1 MTTREY
7 LEVYR
12 PHPGWSG
19 ALPVAGFVAAL
30 AAAALQTAWW
40 FSHGWTWSN
49 LVRFLASGQPVTWC
63 VILILVG
70 ASLSWMGLHNVRG
83 GKEGREWAVA
93 GLVISALAAIPI
105 MLGVLLIAVLL
116 LLVGAFVN
124 NGSRRTARG
133 IGGGVD
139 DEGRSGPIPAVV
151 GGDGPM
157 RSARPAHR
165 PPGPDSTTVP
175 AHRS

>member
-19 ALPVAGFVAAL
+19 TLPVAGFVVAL
-30 AAAALQTAWW
+30 AAATLQTAWW

-70 ASLSWMGLHNVRG
+70 ASLSWAGLRSVRDGGEGPRVGRRRTDDLDGGGDTHNAGSPPDRRTPAPDRRVRG
-83 GKEGREWAVA
+83 QREGTAQESRAPQA
-93 GLVISALAAIPI
+93 TKDPLALHPDGDTASDPADAWPPFAA
-105 MLGVLLIAVLL
+105 
-116 LLVGAFVN
+116 
-124 NGSRRTARG
+124 
-133 IGGGVD
+133 
-139 DEGRSGPIPAVV
+139 
-151 GGDGPM
+151 
-157 RSARPAHR
+157 
-165 PPGPDSTTVP
+165 STG
-175 AHRS
+175 

>member
-7 LEVYR
+7 LEIYR

-19 ALPVAGFVAAL
+19 ALPVAGFVVAL

-70 ASLSWMGLHNVRG
+70 ASLSWMGLRSDRG

-93 GLVISALAAIPI
+93 GLTISMVAAIPI

-124 NGSRRTARG
+124 NGSRPHRKGHRRRRRRR
-133 IGGGVD
+133 
-139 DEGRSGPIPAVV
+139 RS
-151 GGDGPM
+151 
-157 RSARPAHR
+157 
-165 PPGPDSTTVP
+165 
-175 AHRS
+175 

>member
-1 MTTREY
+1 MATREY
-7 LEVYR
+7 REFYR

-19 ALPVAGFVAAL
+19 ALPVAGFVVAL

-49 LVRFLASGQPVTWC
+49 LVRFLASGQVVTWC

-70 ASLSWMGLHNVRG
+70 ALLSWAGLHGARAR
-83 GKEGREWAVA
+83 KEGREWAVA
-93 GLVISALAAIPI
+93 GLTISMVAAIPI
-105 MLGVLLIAVLL
+105 MLGVLLIAYSWHWSARSWTT
-116 LLVGAFVN
+116 GPD
-124 NGSRRTARG
+124 RTARG
-133 IGGGVD
+133 IDGGVD

-151 GGDGPM
+151 GGDGPK
-157 RSARPAHR
+157 RSAPHAHR
-165 PPGPDSTTVP
+165 PPGPDSTAVP

>member
-7 LEVYR
+7 LEIYR

-70 ASLSWMGLHNVRG
+70 ASLCWATLHGARA

-93 GLVISALAAIPI
+93 GLTISMVAAIPI

-116 LLVGAFVN
+116 LLIGAFV
-124 NGSRRTARG
+124 GSGRGRRRRAG
-133 IGGGVD
+133 H
-139 DEGRSGPIPAVV
+139 
-151 GGDGPM
+151 
-157 RSARPAHR
+157 HR
-165 PPGPDSTTVP
+165 
-175 AHRS
+175 RRRIR

>member
-19 ALPVAGFVAAL
+19 TLPVAGFVVAL
-30 AAAALQTAWW
+30 AAATLQTAWW

-70 ASLSWMGLHNVRG
+70 ASLSWAGLRSVRDG
-83 GKEGREWAVA
+83 GEGREWAVA
-93 GLVISALAAIPI
+93 GLTISMVAAIPI
-105 MLGVLLIAVLL
+105 MLGVLLSAVLL
-116 LLVGAFVN
+116 LLIDAFV
-124 NGSRRTARG
+124 GSGRGRRRRAG
-133 IGGGVD
+133 H
-139 DEGRSGPIPAVV
+139 
-151 GGDGPM
+151 
-157 RSARPAHR
+157 HR
-165 PPGPDSTTVP
+165 
-175 AHRS
+175 RRRIR

>member
-1 MTTREY
+1 MATREY

-19 ALPVAGFVAAL
+19 TLPVAGFVVAL
-30 AAAALQTAWW
+30 AAATLQTAWW

-70 ASLSWMGLHNVRG
+70 ASLSWAGLRSVRDG
-83 GKEGREWAVA
+83 GEGREWAVA
-93 GLVISALAAIPI
+93 GLTISMVAAIPI

-116 LLVGAFVN
+116 LLIDAFV
-124 NGSRRTARG
+124 GSGRGRHRRAG
-133 IGGGVD
+133 H
-139 DEGRSGPIPAVV
+139 
-151 GGDGPM
+151 
-157 RSARPAHR
+157 HR
-165 PPGPDSTTVP
+165 
-175 AHRS
+175 RRRIR